1 MIASRSKSPR
11 LPRVIWRRA
20 ARRSMRALTDFLDA
34 NVHGDSKA
42 RRKEIEAAVES
53 LRHSPLR
60 CPAVA
65 TKEGKTFRRLVVRD
79 RYFVYYV
86 YTPPRGMT
94 SAGTISIRAVR
105 HAATQNPFLAVRE
118 SLAADQPHAVLSTHD
133 TTPAIA

>member
-1 MIASRSKSPR
+1 VRER
-11 LPRVIWRRA
+11 Q
-20 ARRSMRALTDFLDA
+20 
-34 NVHGDSKA
+34 
-42 RRKEIEAAVES
+42 IEEAIES
-53 LRHSPLR
+53 LRHAPLR
-60 CPAVA
+60 CEVA
-65 TKEGKTFRRLVVRD
+65 GVRDGLTFRRLTVVGR
-79 RYFVYYV
+79 FLVYYV